1 MADSYLVE
9 ILEVLFKKCIANVS
23 DFLLVFSPRSGMS
36 STSPVTLKFLLLK
49 WVFVQGEGVEN
60 FTVSRL
66 FYNFVEEKVC
76 LTDFENSYLCQE
88 DSKFFGD
95 LLVGSKYAMWV
106 KVIEN
111 AKGKENTVCIPN
123 Y

>member
-1 MADSYLVE
+1 
-9 ILEVLFKKCIANVS
+9 
-23 DFLLVFSPRSGMS
+23 MS

-49 WVFVQGEGVEN
+49 WVFIQGEGVEN

-76 LTDFENSYLCQE
+76 LTDFANSYLCQE

-95 LLVGSKYAMWV
+95 LLVGNKYAMWV